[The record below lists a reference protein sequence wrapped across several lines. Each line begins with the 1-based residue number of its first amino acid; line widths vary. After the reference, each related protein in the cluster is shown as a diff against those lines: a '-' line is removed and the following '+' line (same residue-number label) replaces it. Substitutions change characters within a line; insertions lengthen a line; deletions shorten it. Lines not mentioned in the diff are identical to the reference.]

1 MKNICFQMNRKAWL
15 AIAMA
20 LFMFI
25 PALAQ
30 KVTVTGTVIDPDGE
44 PAIGASVSVQG
55 HAGTGAATDL
65 DGKFTISVPS
75 AKATLVVSYVGAQT
89 QTVALE
95 GRTNITVTLQS
106 DKQVLDELVV
116 IGYGTVKKEDAT
128 GSVAVIKPDEI
139 EAGIATS
146 VQNMLVGQT
155 PGVVVTTQGGP
166 EANATIRVRGGS
178 SLNASNDPL
187 IVVDGVPLDNGSV
200 YGMGN
205 ALGMISPESIESMT
219 VLKDASATAIY
230 GSRASNGVIIITTK
244 KGSAGTPK
252 VNFTANVYVNTVAKT
267 WDVMNG
273 HEFADFVIANCSEAS
288 QGRLYY
294 AGKNYN
300 TDWQKEVTRTTLSS
314 DYSLS
319 VAGTTH
325 NMPYRFDASYTN
337 SNGIVKG
344 SAMDRATLGM
354 SLAPKLFDDHL
365 SINANLH
372 GYYIH
377 NRFTEGGAAMG
388 AAMAMDPTKPVYNN
402 YPISGGNSGQQYM
415 FGGLF
420 TWINTAS
427 DGTVS
432 VEQNAQRN
440 PMSYVSC
447 FDNHAD
453 VLRSNGNIQ
462 FDYAFHF
469 LPELHAN
476 LNLGYDVTNAR
487 EWNITEENTPNTY
500 WSHRKDGAGYETYRK
515 QYKANTLL
523 DFYLNYRK
531 EVESIYSNFDVTA
544 GYSWQRFSKRENQ
557 LGASSD
563 AGRPTT
569 VGFYSPKFDFEN
581 STYSMDYNPE
591 TAAAIGKNFAD
602 DLVDPNGNYHYAE
615 RLQLLSFFGRFNYTF
630 KDRYLLTATVRGDAT
645 SRFSKDNRWGVF
657 PSVALGWRISQE
669 SFWKASWW
677 NEFKLRLGWGKTGQQ
692 DVGSTCNYLPMYSI
706 AGPGSFYPVVNNN
719 GEIVYLPGYFL
730 QGQNY
735 NPDLKWETTTTYNV
749 GFDFGF
755 LNNRITAGLDAY
767 YRKTTDLL
775 SNVTIPAGSS
785 TVNMMNRNIGDL
797 ENYGVE
803 FNISA
808 RPIVSKDFNWTIN
821 YNVGYNHNEITALS
835 DANETI
841 THGGISGGTGNTV
854 QGYHVGYPAGAFYLL
869 QQVYDKSGN
878 PIEGVF
884 VDQNNDGK
892 INSDDKVLSHSS
904 DPKVVMTMSNNF
916 TWKNWDLGFTLR
928 ASIGNYVYDNVKA
941 SNSAISS
948 VDTYGLSNLIKTNF
962 YFQDKSNANYYMSDY
977 FLENA
982 SFLRCDNITLGY
994 TWENLLANK
1003 LRLRV
1008 YGAVQNPFV
1017 ITKYDGVD
1025 PEVQGGIDNN
1035 VYPRSRTYSVGL
1047 VATF

>member
-44 PAIGASVSVQG
+44 PAIGASVTVQG
-55 HAGTGAATDL
+55 QPGTGAATDL
-65 DGKFTISVPS
+65 DGNFTISVPS
-75 AKATLVVSYVGAQT
+75 ANAVLVVSYVGAQT
-89 QTVALE
+89 QTVPLN
-95 GRTNITVTLQS
+95 GRTKITVNLQS
-106 DKQVLDELVV
+106 DNQVLNELVV

-139 EAGIATS
+139 EAGLATS

-155 PGVVVTTQGGP
+155 PGVVVTTDGGP
-166 EANATIRVRGGS
+166 EGNATIRVRGGS
-178 SLNASNDPL
+178 SLNANNDPL
-187 IVVDGVPLDNGSV
+187 IVVDGVPLDNGGV
-200 YGMGN
+200 WGMGN

-244 KGSAGTPK
+244 KGASGAPK
-252 VNFTANVYVNTVAKT
+252 VNFAANVYVNTVAKT
-267 WDVMNG
+267 WDVLNG
-273 HEFADFVIANCSEAS
+273 TEFANFVKANCAESS
-288 QGRLYY
+288 QERLFYG
-294 AGKNYN
+294 GKNYN
-300 TDWQKEVTRTTLSS
+300 TNWQKEVMHTTVSS

-337 SNGIVKG
+337 SNGIIKG

-365 SINANLH
+365 SINVNLH
-372 GYYIH
+372 GYYVH
-377 NRFTEGGAAMG
+377 NRFSEGGSAVA
-388 AAMAMDPTKPVYNN
+388 AAMAMDPTKPVYSN
-402 YPISGGNSGQQYM
+402 YPISGGDSGQEYM
-415 FGGLF
+415 FGGFF
-420 TWINTAS
+420 TWINTAP
-427 DGTVS
+427 DGSVT

-440 PMSYVSC
+440 PMSYVKG
-447 FDNHAD
+447 FDNHSD
-453 VLRSNGNIQ
+453 VLRSNGNVQ
-462 FDYAFHF
+462 FDYSFHF

-476 LNLGYDVTNAR
+476 LNLGYDVTGAR
-487 EWNITEENTPNTY
+487 EWNITKANTPRTY
-500 WSHRKDGAGYETYRK
+500 WNHRKDGAGYESYRK

-544 GYSWQRFSKRENQ
+544 GYSWQRFSKNERQ
-557 LGASSD
+557 LGAKSEG
-563 AGRPTT
+563 GRPTT
-569 VGFYSPKFDFEN
+569 AGFYQPTFDFSN
-581 STYSMDYNPE
+581 YTYSMNVNPG
-591 TAAAIGKNFAD
+591 TIDAIGQNFAN

-669 SFWKASWW
+669 SFWKANWW

-692 DVGSTCNYLPMYSI
+692 DVGSTCNYLPMYSV
-706 AGPGSFYPVVNNN
+706 AGPGSFYPVVDNN
-719 GEIVYLPGYFL
+719 GNITYLPGYFL

-735 NPDLKWETTTTYNV
+735 NPDLKWETTTTYNA
-749 GFDFGF
+749 GFDLGF
-755 LNNRITAGLDAY
+755 LNNRITASIEGY

-775 SNVTIPAGSS
+775 SFVTIPAGSS

-808 RPIVSKDFNWTIN
+808 RPIVTKDFTWTVN

-841 THGGISGGTGNTV
+841 THGGISGATGNTV
-854 QGYHVGYPAGAFYLL
+854 KGYHVGYPAGAFYLL
-869 QQVYDKSGN
+869 QQVYDKDGK
-878 PIEGVF
+878 PLEGVF
-884 VDQNNDGK
+884 VDQNNDGQ
-892 INSDDKVLSHSS
+892 INSDDKLLMHSS
-904 DPKVVMTMSNNF
+904 DPKVVMTMSHNF
-916 TWKNWDLGFTLR
+916 NWKHWDLGFSLR

-941 SNSAISS
+941 TNSAISGI
-948 VDTYGLSNLIKTNF
+948 DAYGLSNVIKTDF
-962 YFQDKSNANYYMSDY
+962 YFQDRSNANYYMSDY

-1008 YGAVQNPFV
+1008 YGAVQNPFI
-1017 ITKYDGVD
+1017 ITKYDGLD